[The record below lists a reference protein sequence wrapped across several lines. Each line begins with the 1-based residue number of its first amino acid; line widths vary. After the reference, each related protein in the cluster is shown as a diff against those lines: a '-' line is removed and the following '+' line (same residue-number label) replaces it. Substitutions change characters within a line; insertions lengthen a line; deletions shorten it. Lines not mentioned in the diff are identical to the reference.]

1 MAFIVG
7 KKQAREVGNEIDKI
21 LRDIDMITQSEI
33 DRVCDR
39 IDAELNSCGRE
50 LGNSVKTLQQIKP
63 LVDRLVQ
70 QVGQNAP
77 DHVQVLVGSICQEIM
92 SKVVSSMD
100 CQAEV
105 QRNIQDVDKYTD
117 QIDQLTDRIDGLT
130 DQIDQ
135 LTDKYQ
141 S

>member
-117 QIDQLTDRIDGLT
+117 QIDQLTDKIDGLT

>member
-1 MAFIVG
+1 MALIVG
-7 KKQAREVGNEIDKI
+7 KRQAREVGNEIDKI

-117 QIDQLTDRIDGLT
+117 QIDQLTDKIDGLT